1 MPHSLSLP
9 LQKLRLSWPKENLR
23 LWLSP
28 VLELHC
34 TDALLDCLQP
44 SEVCQ
49 ALTSRRLWLF
59 RDAGCQIN
67 IRICLNGVSLGH
79 LSHRETVEVLG
90 TSIRNAD
97 LWNQLSILPS
107 LEIPSQE
114 LRHSD
119 ICLGISHAQPSTAVL
134 TSLCAIPGDTKPP
147 PGVPCVGMK
156 SLGLVLEFRSIRK
169 SSEKSSEKKSE
180 KKRKKPRLSVEAML
194 LDDPDHQEDGMLTLE
209 DLYAETAHI
218 LSPTLSQFEDE
229 DALLLDT
236 NPVQLLTLPS
246 SQPTLPSTSKRPA
259 QAPHVNLDLSIASKL
274 TDVGL
279 RTLIGGRQ
287 IKLTPG
293 VKILKPDQEH
303 ALSDLGPAMFS
314 PGYLKVRNLTSMFLF
329 RSSHTSI
336 SGCFTALPLLAH
348 SVPVS
353 VHFLAEECSIA
364 QPAK

>member
-1 MPHSLSLP
+1 
-9 LQKLRLSWPKENLR
+9 
-23 LWLSP
+23 
-28 VLELHC
+28 
-34 TDALLDCLQP
+34 
-44 SEVCQ
+44 
-49 ALTSRRLWLF
+49 
-59 RDAGCQIN
+59 
-67 IRICLNGVSLGH
+67 
-79 LSHRETVEVLG
+79 
-90 TSIRNAD
+90 
-97 LWNQLSILPS
+97 
-107 LEIPSQE
+107 
-114 LRHSD
+114 
-119 ICLGISHAQPSTAVL
+119 
-134 TSLCAIPGDTKPP
+134 
-147 PGVPCVGMK
+147 MK

-169 SSEKSSEKKSE
+169 SSE

-236 NPVQLLTLPS
+236 NPVQLL
-246 SQPTLPSTSKRPA
+246 TLPSTSKRPA

-314 PGYLKVRNLTSMFLF
+314 PGYLKVRKLTSMFLF

-364 QPAK
+364 QPAKEALRISKSAGVTSHRFCERTF